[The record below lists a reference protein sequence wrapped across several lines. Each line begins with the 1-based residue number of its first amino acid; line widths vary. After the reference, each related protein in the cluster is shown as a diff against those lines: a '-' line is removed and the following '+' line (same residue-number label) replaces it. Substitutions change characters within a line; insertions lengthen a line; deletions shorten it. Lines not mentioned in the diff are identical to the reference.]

1 MKKIKD
7 LYLQYKDFIMEVI
20 HFGIVGVM
28 NTLIG
33 WVIMFGLYN
42 LAHFNYWLASGISY
56 FVGSVYSYFMNSRLT
71 FKVENKDKW
80 LPWRFALNIVVC
92 YGAAFGILQNKQI
105 FLVLLTA
112 VILVMILYVYAKTP
126 DSRHYLPIRL
136 FSIMLAAGAVG
147 NMYDRL
153 VHGYVIDFLY
163 AKLIDFPIFNVA
175 DCYVVISAIVLAVLI
190 GFVYGEGD
198 LEVYYGRRKD

>member
-56 FVGSVYSYFMNSRLT
+56 FVGSVYSYFMNSKLT

-80 LPWRFALNIVVC
+80 LSWRFALNIVVC
-92 YGAAFGILQNKQI
+92 YGVAFGIAKPA
-105 FLVLLTA
+105 VRLLLSSQSVTVVENVA
-112 VILVMILYVYAKTP
+112 MILGMGIFIVMNFFGQK
-126 DSRHYLPIRL
+126 L
-136 FSIMLAAGAVG
+136 FV
-147 NMYDRL
+147 
-153 VHGYVIDFLY
+153 F
-163 AKLIDFPIFNVA
+163 
-175 DCYVVISAIVLAVLI
+175 
-190 GFVYGEGD
+190 
-198 LEVYYGRRKD
+198 RKKGIKNQVEK